1 MDNYSLTINA
11 LVGALSITNSSLEQ
25 RVLSLLPVLAE
36 QRARHWTKGAHGY
49 FTGSYSDGASGGGSS
64 SKGID
69 KSGGSGIISRGD
81 IFIHPDKINKF
92 CLDPKG
98 KHANDFFSVGYKPG
112 DYEILYQD
120 LMKNFDESKIVD
132 KVNPGDGVE
141 RFSVFMDLGV
151 DKKKRFRTVWQ
162 KDTPDSKPRFITAH
176 RED

>member
-1 MDNYSLTINA
+1 MYNYTLTINS
-11 LVGALSITNSSLEQ
+11 LVETLSIADSNLEQ

-36 QRARHWTKGAHGY
+36 QRARHWTKGTHGY
-49 FTGSYSDGASGGGSS
+49 FTGSYSDGAGGSGG
-64 SKGID
+64 KGLD
-69 KSGGSGIISRGD
+69 KSGGSGIISRED

-98 KHANDFFSVGYKPG
+98 KHANEFFSVGYKPG

-132 KVNPGDGVE
+132 KVDPGDGVE
-141 RFSVFMDLGV
+141 RFSVFMNLGV